1 VLQKLEGLD
10 MREAFLKWFEPSAF
24 SPHGFCLLWEPGLI
38 WLHSLS
44 DVVIAL
50 AYFSIPLAIAAF
62 LRERRDFEYRWVGW
76 LFAAFI
82 LACGTSHVVSVVTL
96 WQPYYWL
103 EGGVK
108 AITALVSLATAVLL
122 WPLIPKAL
130 ALPSPA
136 HMRQANTELA
146 SLVQRLERRETE
158 LLEVTANLQERITE
172 TAGLAAA
179 NIRFE
184 TALAAS
190 GVTVVTQDAQ
200 LVYTYISKGELG
212 LAPED
217 FIGRTDAQVLPPN
230 AYEQAHAIKRGV
242 LESGK
247 PARGEVFAGGQWFD
261 LIVERLPNGEGVI
274 CGAIDITRRK
284 QDEERI
290 AFLLNEVKHR
300 VGNLLAVAQA
310 MLRQTARASDSVND
324 LVKRFGHRLQALGLS
339 QNLLLR
345 PSEQPAT
352 LAEVVRT
359 QLDVYSDPEYSQV
372 SAQGPEVMLEPQA
385 VMHLGM
391 ALHELATNAAKYGA
405 LSVPGGHI
413 TVDWHIQ
420 DGEVSLVWRESGGPL
435 VAPPSRKGF
444 GTEVVEWAVA
454 RAVAGRVL
462 LSFPPE
468 GLTWELR
475 FPLQA

>member
-1 VLQKLEGLD
+1 

-38 WLHSLS
+38 WLHAAS
-44 DVVIAL
+44 DVLIAL

-82 LACGTSHVVSVVTL
+82 LACGTSHVLAVVTL

-103 EGGVK
+103 EGAVK
-108 AITALVSLATAVLL
+108 AITALVSIATAVLF

-136 HMRQANTELA
+136 QMRQANTELA

-158 LLEVTANLQERITE
+158 LLELTANLEGRIAER

-190 GVTVVTQDAQ
+190 GVTVGTQDAQ
-200 LVYTYISKGELG
+200 LIHTYISKGEIG
-212 LAPED
+212 MPPEA
-217 FIGRTDAQVLPPN
+217 FIGRTDDEILPQD
-230 AYEQAHAIKRGV
+230 AYEQVHAVKRGV
-242 LESGK
+242 LESGA
-247 PARGEVFAGGQWFD
+247 PARCEVQVGGQWFD
-261 LIVERLPNGEGVI
+261 LTVQRLPNGEGII

-284 QDEERI
+284 RDEERI

-372 SAQGPEVMLEPQA
+372 SAQGPKVMLEPQA

-391 ALHELATNAAKYGA
+391 ALHELATNAAK
-405 LSVPGGHI
+405 SCS
-413 TVDWHIQ
+413 T
-420 DGEVSLVWRESGGPL
+420 
-435 VAPPSRKGF
+435 SR
-444 GTEVVEWAVA
+444 
-454 RAVAGRVL
+454 
-462 LSFPPE
+462 
-468 GLTWELR
+468 
-475 FPLQA
+475 

>member
-1 VLQKLEGLD
+1 

-38 WLHSLS
+38 WLHAAS
-44 DVVIAL
+44 DVLIAL
-50 AYFSIPLAIAAF
+50 AYFSIPLAIVTF

-82 LACGTSHVVSVVTL
+82 LACGTSHVLAVVTL

-103 EGGVK
+103 EGAVK
-108 AITALVSLATAVLL
+108 AITALVSIATAVLL
-122 WPLIPKAL
+122 WPLISKAL

-136 HMRQANTELA
+136 QMRQANTELA
-146 SLVQRLERRETE
+146 SVVQRLERREIE
-158 LLEVTANLQERITE
+158 LMELTASLEHRIAVR

-179 NIRFE
+179 NMRFE

-217 FIGRTDAQVLPPN
+217 FIGRTDAEMLPPG
-230 AYEQAHAIKRGV
+230 AYEQAHALKCGV
-242 LESGK
+242 LESGQ
-247 PARGEVFAGGQWFD
+247 PARGEVPVNGQWFE
-261 LIVERLPNGEGVI
+261 LTVERLPDGQGI
-274 CGAIDITRRK
+274 ILGAIDITRRK
-284 QDEERI
+284 QDEDRI

-310 MLRQTARASDSVND
+310 MLRQTARGSDSVED
-324 LVKRFGHRLQALGLS
+324 VVERFSLRLRALGLS
-339 QNLLLR
+339 QSLLVR
-345 PSEQPAT
+345 PSDQPAT
-352 LAEVVRT
+352 LAEVAQT
-359 QLDVYSDPEYSQV
+359 QLDVYSDPDFSQV

-405 LSVPGGHI
+405 LSVPGGRI
-413 TVDWHIQ
+413 TLDWRIQ

-435 VAPPSRKGF
+435 VRPPSRKGF
-444 GTEVVEWAVA
+444 GTEVVERAVA
-454 RAVAGRVL
+454 RAVEGRVFL
-462 LSFPPE
+462 NFPPE

>member
-1 VLQKLEGLD
+1 
-10 MREAFLKWFEPSAF
+10 MREAFLRWFEPSAF

-38 WLHSLS
+38 WLHALS
-44 DVVIAL
+44 DIVIAL
-50 AYFSIPLAIAAF
+50 AYFSIPLAIMAF

-82 LACGTSHVVSVVTL
+82 LACGTSHVLAVVTL

-108 AITALVSLATAVLL
+108 AITALVSLATALLL

-136 HMRQANTELA
+136 QMRQANTELA
-146 SLVQRLERRETE
+146 SLVQRLERREAE
-158 LLEVTANLQERITE
+158 LLELTASLEKRIAER

-200 LVYTYISKGELG
+200 LIYTYISKGELG

-217 FIGRTDAQVLPPN
+217 FIGRTDAEVLPPN
-230 AYEQAHAIKRGV
+230 AYEQAHALKRGV

-247 PARGEVFAGGQWFD
+247 PARGEVPVGGQWFD
-261 LIVERLPNGEGVI
+261 LIVERLPNGEGVV

-310 MLRQTARASDSVND
+310 MLRQTALNSDSVDD
-324 LVKRFGHRLQALGLS
+324 LLERFGLRLRALGLS

-345 PSEQPAT
+345 PSDQPAT
-352 LAEVVRT
+352 LAEVVEM
-359 QLDVYSDPEYSQV
+359 QLKVYNDPEHAQV
-372 SAQGPEVMLEPQA
+372 SAQGPEVMLDPPA

-405 LSVPGGHI
+405 LSVPDGRI
-413 TVDWHIQ
+413 TLDWHVQ
-420 DGEVSLVWRESGGPL
+420 DGEVSLVWRESGGPP
-435 VAPPSRKGF
+435 VRPPTRKGF
-444 GTEVVEWAVA
+444 GREVVEWAVA
-454 RAVAGRVL
+454 RAVEGRVL
-462 LSFPPE
+462 LNFPPE

-475 FPLQA
+475 FPLQT